1 MDVILREARAEDVEV
16 LFENQSDPDS
26 NAMAGVK
33 PKSRE
38 DFFAHRKRVT
48 ANPEN
53 VLRVIEVGGDEIAG
67 DIVSW
72 RTESGG
78 REIGYRI
85 GQKYWGRGIA
95 TAALTAFTAE
105 VTERP
110 LYAHV
115 VHWNPGSMRVLDK
128 CGFERLPADQD
139 PEPDPETQA
148 FVLR

>member
-1 MDVILREARAEDVEV
+1 MDVTLRLATDDDVEV

-26 NAMAGVK
+26 NAMAGVQG
-33 PKSRE
+33 KSRE
-38 DFFAHRKRVT
+38 EFFAHRKRIV

-53 VLRVIEVGGDEIAG
+53 LMRVIVLDTGEVAG

-72 RTESGG
+72 RTEHGG

-85 GQKYWGRGIA
+85 GQKFWGRGVA
-95 TAALTAFTAE
+95 TAAVTAFTTE
-105 VTERP
+105 LTERP

-128 CGFERLPADQD
+128 CGFERLPEDQD
-139 PEPDPETQA
+139 PEPDTETQA

>member
-1 MDVILREARAEDVEV
+1 MDVELREARDDEVEV

-26 NAMAGVK
+26 NAMAGVEG
-33 PKSRE
+33 KSRE
-38 DFFAHRKRVT
+38 DFFAHRERVT

-53 VLRVIEVGGDEIAG
+53 VLRVIVLDGGEIAG

-78 REIGYRI
+78 RELGYRI

-105 VTERP
+105 IIERP

-115 VHWNPGSMRVLDK
+115 VHWNPGSMRVLEK
-128 CGFERLPADQD
+128 CGFERLPEDQD
-139 PEPDPETQA
+139 PEPDPETEA

>member
-1 MDVILREARAEDVEV
+1 MDVELREARDEDVEV

-26 NAMAGVK
+26 NRMAGVEGK
-33 PKSRE
+33 NRE
-38 DFFAHRKRVT
+38 DYFALRQRLLT
-48 ANPEN
+48 NPEN
-53 VLRVIEVGGDEIAG
+53 IMRVIVLEEGEIAG

-95 TAALTAFTAE
+95 TAAVTAFTAE
-105 VTERP
+105 LTERP

-128 CGFERLPADQD
+128 CGFERLDADQD